1 MCQEPTFE
9 PLHIG
14 AFPKTIYYILCLQKK
29 LKNLYIFIDLLFIS
43 GYNITIPNGE
53 RNELNGTHLEN
64 WIYRV
69 VSKALVKVFEYKLK

>member
-14 AFPKTIYYILCLQKK
+14 VNPKTIYNILCIEKK
-29 LKNLYIFIDLLFIS
+29 IKNLYIFIDLLFIC

-53 RNELNGTHLEN
+53 HNEPNGTHLEN

-69 VSKALVKVFEYKLK
+69 VSKALVKSV